1 MELTSLVRKKKEK
14 NKQKKKK
21 KEKTEKCLTIEYTR
35 RTRNLVNLAIEP
47 TCPWKYATRTYLFC
61 LSADLIE
68 T

>member
-1 MELTSLVRKKKEK
+1 MELTSLVRKK
-14 NKQKKKK
+14 NTKKGR
-21 KEKTEKCLTIEYTR
+21 EEKCLTIEYTR
-35 RTRNLVNLAIEP
+35 RMRNLVNLAIAT